1 MKLLNVTRQ
10 DGNLLIHTDKG
21 IKKKTLKWG
30 DNDALEAKCRSLI
43 GKEIRY
49 TTLAGWEHDVWFK
62 DVYEDVMATAVIPQE
77 QDINFP
83 VDRKFSSHK
92 VTKIF
97 GPPGTGKTKTLMDV
111 VKRHL
116 ADGVSPEDI
125 AFVSF
130 TNAAA
135 DEAKSRVAEEF
146 PDMGSIS
153 FPNFST
159 LHSLATRIG
168 GALNKVLC
176 QAEHIKS
183 FDASIAC
190 EDEWIRQGDATSSV
204 VRFKHPVMDQYCLAL
219 ARCEEYQPYGS
230 EKAIAA
236 LAQYFNKP
244 TKDIENSFQD
254 YAKSYIKA
262 YEGFKVS
269 NNLADFNDVISNVTK
284 SDFEEKLPTFELL
297 IIDEAQDLSDM
308 QWSMVKKLIDRAKE
322 VYVAGDDDQAIMV
335 SFGASAHAFLGLK
348 GEEKSLGKSYR
359 VPKEVS
365 DYVNQGVM
373 PILKGLPNRKDKE
386 WLPAEHSGNIFSI
399 SNRTYESKDGALLH
413 CDFDTDDLLMEVS
426 KRASEEWLILTP
438 TRRTGE
444 NISTGLT
451 NLKIPHFYRN
461 RPQVDATR
469 DTKINVRTIHTAK
482 GLGAKNVA
490 IVADSIGDIA
500 MLGGNPRLAYVAL
513 TRAEKMLYPRVL
525 REGLLPKMLNINGG
539 KHELSALAKKYIAM
553 FPAIKPK

>member
-43 GKEIRY
+43 GKEIGY

-62 DVYEDVMATAVIPQE
+62 DVYEDVMATTATLQE

-97 GPPGTGKTKTLMDV
+97 GPPGTGKTKTLMDI
-111 VKRHL
+111 VKDHL
-116 ADGVSPEDI
+116 AAGVSPEDI

-135 DEAKSRVAEEF
+135 DEAKARVAEEF

-176 QAEHIKS
+176 QAEHVKN

-219 ARCEEYQPYGS
+219 ARCQDYEPHHT
-230 EKAIAA
+230 EKAVAA
-236 LAQYFNKP
+236 LAQYFDKS
-244 TKDIENSFQD
+244 TKEIEGRLD
-254 YAKSYIKA
+254 EYAKNYIKA
-262 YEGFKVS
+262 YEGYKAS
-269 NNLADFNDVISNVTK
+269 NNLADFNDVIANVTK

-297 IIDEAQDLSDM
+297 IVDEAQDLSDM
-308 QWSMVKKLIDRAKE
+308 QWHMVKKLMDRAKE
-322 VYVAGDDDQAIMV
+322 VYIAGDDDQAIMV
-335 SFGASAHAFLGLK
+335 SFGASARAFLDLK
-348 GEEKSLGKSYR
+348 GEESELGKSYR

-365 DYVNQGVM
+365 DYVNLGVM
-373 PILKGLPNRKDKE
+373 PALKGLPNRRDKN
-386 WLPAEHSGNIFSI
+386 WLPAEHSGSIFSV
-399 SNRTYESKDGALLH
+399 SNRTYESKDGALIH
-413 CDFDTDDLLMEVS
+413 SDFDADD
-426 KRASEEWLILTP
+426 
-438 TRRTGE
+438 
-444 NISTGLT
+444 
-451 NLKIPHFYRN
+451 
-461 RPQVDATR
+461 
-469 DTKINVRTIHTAK
+469 
-482 GLGAKNVA
+482 
-490 IVADSIGDIA
+490 
-500 MLGGNPRLAYVAL
+500 
-513 TRAEKMLYPRVL
+513 
-525 REGLLPKMLNINGG
+525 
-539 KHELSALAKKYIAM
+539 
-553 FPAIKPK
+553 

>member
-43 GKEIRY
+43 GKEIGY

-62 DVYEDVMATAVIPQE
+62 DVYEDVMATTATLQE

-97 GPPGTGKTKTLMDV
+97 GPPGTGKTKTLMDI
-111 VKRHL
+111 VKDHL
-116 ADGVSPEDI
+116 ATGVSPEDI

-135 DEAKSRVAEEF
+135 DEAKARVAEEF

-176 QAEHIKS
+176 QAEHVKN

-219 ARCEEYQPYGS
+219 ARCQDYEPHQT
-230 EKAIAA
+230 EKAVAA
-236 LAQYFNKP
+236 LAQYFDKS
-244 TKDIENSFQD
+244 TKEIEGRLD
-254 YAKSYIKA
+254 EYAKNYIKA
-262 YEGFKVS
+262 YEGYKAS
-269 NNLADFNDVISNVTK
+269 NNLADFNDVIANVTK

-297 IIDEAQDLSDM
+297 IVDEAQDLSDM
-308 QWSMVKKLIDRAKE
+308 QWHMVKKLMDRAKE
-322 VYVAGDDDQAIMV
+322 VYIAGDDDQAIMV
-335 SFGASAHAFLGLK
+335 SFGASARAFLDLK
-348 GEEKSLGKSYR
+348 GEESELGKSYR

-365 DYVNQGVM
+365 DYVNLGVM
-373 PILKGLPNRKDKE
+373 PALKGLPNRRDKN
-386 WLPAEHSGNIFSI
+386 WLPAEHSGSIFSV
-399 SNRTYESKDGALLH
+399 SNRTYESKDGALIH
-413 CDFDTDDLLMEVS
+413 CDFDADDLLTEIS

-444 NISTGLT
+444 NISKGLS
-451 NLKIPHFYRN
+451 NLGIPHFYRN
-461 RPQVDATR
+461 RPQVGATR

-482 GLGAKNVA
+482 GLGADNVA
-490 IVADSIGDIA
+490 VIADSMGDIA

-513 TRAEKMLYPRVL
+513 TRAKKMLYPRVL
-525 REGLLPKMLNINGG
+525 REGLLPKMLDMKEGR
-539 KHELSALAKKYIAM
+539 HELSMLAKKYMAM